1 MTDVDKLMTR
11 IKAASQFQQPI
22 DMQLKEVLDHF
33 PKIVLAVL
41 FGSVASGHQRADS
54 DLDIAVAAEQAI
66 TVHEKMAL
74 VGALAERFGRPID
87 LIDLNGISEPLLG
100 QIVRHGRRIL
110 GSDILYGELIRRH
123 VFEQADFMPY
133 RTRLLAER
141 RMAWIG
147 K

>member
-1 MTDVDKLMTR
+1 VTGVDKQMTA
-11 IKAASQFQQPI
+11 IEAVSQSQL
-22 DMQLKEVLDHF
+22 DVQLKEVLAHF
-33 PKIVLAVL
+33 PKIALAVL
-41 FGSVASGHQRADS
+41 FGSVASGCQRADS

-74 VGALAERFGRPID
+74 VGALAERTGRPID
-87 LIDLNGISEPLLG
+87 LIDLNGVSEPLLG
-100 QIVRHGRRIL
+100 QIVRHGRRVL
-110 GSDILYGELIRRH
+110 GSDTLYGELIRRH

>member
-1 MTDVDKLMTR
+1 MAEM
-11 IKAASQFQQPI
+11 KAASQSQQPI
-22 DMQLKEVLDHF
+22 DMQLKEVLAHF
-33 PKIVLAVL
+33 PKIALAVL

-74 VGALAERFGRPID
+74 IGALAERIGRPID
-87 LIDLNGISEPLLG
+87 LIDLNGVSEPLLG